1 MLRKLTLYILF
12 TGFCALTAAQNKTNS
27 PVPRDTSYTLYS
39 TVIKIRKNY
48 PDARLVSPAIPRDI
62 ITYKNIIYKTI
73 PQTPYGK
80 RKLYLNIYR
89 PSKIGRLPVVLLIHG
104 GGWSSGSPLLQQS
117 IAVSLCM
124 KGFAAVAVEYRL
136 SPEAIYPAAVEDLN
150 DALAWVCN
158 NARTYRFDKNKIA
171 VQGCS
176 AGGQLAALLGMRNK
190 DRLIRAV
197 INIDGI
203 STFMDQTTID
213 RAENFRKNG
222 GKMPADMQ
230 WLGGTMSEKPEVWK
244 DASAVYFVN
253 RHSAPVCFI
262 NSSLSRFHNGRDE
275 LIRKLKKYNIYSE
288 VHTFEN
294 SPHSFWLF
302 DSWHQPTIDYASD
315 FLMKVFAVQKNH

>member
-12 TGFCALTAAQNKTNS
+12 TGFCAVISAQNRTIS

-39 TVIKIRKNY
+39 TLIKIRKNY

-73 PQTPYGK
+73 PQTPYEK
-80 RKLYLNIYR
+80 RELYLNIYR
-89 PSKIGRLPVVLLIHG
+89 PSKTGKLPVVLLIHG
-104 GGWSSGSPLLQQS
+104 GGWSSGSPQLQQS

-124 KGFAAVAVEYRL
+124 KGFAAVTVEYRL

-150 DALAWVCN
+150 DALVWVST

-171 VQGCS
+171 VEGCS
-176 AGGQLAALLGMRNK
+176 AGGQLATLLGMRNK

-262 NSSLSRFHNGRDE
+262 NSSLPRFHNGRDE
-275 LIRKLKKYNIYSE
+275 LIGKLKKYNIYSE

-302 DSWHQPTIDYASD
+302 DPWHQPTIDYASD
-315 FLMKVFAVQKNH
+315 FLMKVFSVKKNH